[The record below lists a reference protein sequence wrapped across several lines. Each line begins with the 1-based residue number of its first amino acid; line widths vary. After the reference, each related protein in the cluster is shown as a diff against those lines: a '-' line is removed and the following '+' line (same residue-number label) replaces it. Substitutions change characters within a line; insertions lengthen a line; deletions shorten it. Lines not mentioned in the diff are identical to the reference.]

1 MSRYLAAILCLL
13 MPLGNGSLA
22 WGDTAPAAKASP
34 AATPTNPHGNT
45 PACPVDPI
53 KLKEE
58 CNPPPR
64 APSCEACHGS
74 TAQAE

>member
-1 MSRYLAAILCLL
+1 MFRYLAAILCLL

-22 WGDTAPAAKASP
+22 WGDTTPAAIASP
-34 AATPTNPHGNT
+34 AATPTNPHSNM

-58 CNPPPR
+58 CNPPPPV
-64 APSCEACHGS
+64 PSCQTCHGS